1 MIYFENI
8 SKVYPKNVVAL
19 ADINFEIA
27 LKEFICLVG
36 PSGAGKSTIL
46 KLLIA
51 EEKPS
56 TGKIFFDNLDIT
68 KLNPNELPFLRRKIG
83 LVFQDFKLLSHKTVY
98 ENIAFV
104 MEAIGFSD
112 KEIKKDVLRILNLVG
127 LSDKVSSFPDEL
139 SGGEK
144 QRVAIARA
152 IAHRPKIL
160 LADEPTGNL
169 DPVNT
174 FEIVKLLLK
183 INEFGTTVVL
193 ATHDRDVISAIGQ
206 KRIVSLDKGRIIKD
220 DKNGSYIL

>member
-19 ADINFEIA
+19 VDINFEIA

-104 MEAIGFSD
+104 MEVIGFSD

>member
-8 SKVYPKNVVAL
+8 SKIYPKNIVAL
-19 ADINFEIA
+19 ADINLEISP
-27 LKEFICLVG
+27 KEFICLVG
-36 PSGAGKSTIL
+36 PSGAGKTTIL

-51 EEKPS
+51 EEKPT
-56 TGKIFFDNLDIT
+56 TGKIFFDNLDIVT
-68 KLNPNELPFLRRKIG
+68 LKPKELPYLRRKIG

-98 ENIAFV
+98 ENVSFA
-104 MEAIGFSD
+104 MEAVGFSD
-112 KEIKKDVLRILNLVG
+112 KQIKEDVSRILKLVG
-127 LSDKVSSFPDEL
+127 LSDKILSFPVEL

-169 DPVNT
+169 DPLNT
-174 FEIVKLLLK
+174 FEIIKLLLK
-183 INEFGTTVVL
+183 INEFGTTVIL
-193 ATHDRDVISAIGQ
+193 ATHDREVIKTIGKQ
-206 KRIVSLDKGRIIKD
+206 RIISLDEGRIIKD